1 MPSTLGAGPFSHFV
15 QMKKTRSAQRLE
27 EARLVEL
34 YSRPGFMIRRAHQI
48 AIDLFIEACAP
59 VDITPSQY
67 GVLYIVNVVG
77 PISQIGISRLIGLD
91 RSTTA
96 LVVRL
101 LTERGLLT
109 KRQSTEDARKA
120 EILITDE
127 GLRTFRQAA
136 RLANKELGTL
146 LSPFT
151 EEESEVFLTLLER
164 FVTHHN
170 GDTRVSIER
179 STA

>member
-1 MPSTLGAGPFSHFV
+1 
-15 QMKKTRSAQRLE
+15 
-27 EARLVEL
+27 
-34 YSRPGFMIRRAHQI
+34 MIRRAHQI
-48 AIDLFIEACAP
+48 AIDLFIDACAP

-67 GVLYIVNVVG
+67 GVLYIVNIVG

-109 KRQSTEDARKA
+109 KRQSMEDARKA

-127 GLRTFRQAA
+127 GRQTFRQAA
-136 RLANKELGTL
+136 KLANKEMKTL
-146 LSPFT
+146 LSPFSD
-151 EEESEVFLTLLER
+151 EESRVFLALLER

-170 GDTRVSIER
+170 DNTRVSIGD
-179 STA
+179 STE